1 MSGKYE
7 NLAVDNTFKTVN
19 VLQDEIVAEISLR
32 KMTQEELMEDDV
44 QRAISYLTDDQAST
58 VINLHPE
65 WVSGVSYKQGDRRQ
79 HKNVLYKCLQNH
91 VSQEDWTP
99 DQAPSL
105 WAKILPG
112 QSGTGI
118 GEWEQPGSANPYMKG
133 DKVMHNEKKWES
145 LIDNNVWEPGVV
157 GTENLWK
164 DITEEVL

>member
-1 MSGKYE
+1 
-7 NLAVDNTFKTVN
+7 
-19 VLQDEIVAEISLR
+19 
-32 KMTQEELMEDDV
+32 MEDDV

-65 WVSGVSYKQGDRRQ
+65 WASGVSYKQGDRRR

-91 VSQEDWTP
+91 VFQEDWTP